1 MKIAI
6 IGAAGNV
13 GQRLV
18 SEALA
23 RGHEVTAVGPTASK
37 LEALGNVTA
46 RTGDIHETDALAQAI
61 GGTDVVISAV
71 RFVNYDAPKLL
82 EAVRKSGLKRL
93 AVVGGAGSLTSP
105 AGGLVKDGPNF
116 PEVALP
122 EATAGGK
129 VLDGL
134 RAETEIDWVFLSPS
148 AIFTAGERTG
158 KFRLGKDDLLID
170 ADAGKSHI
178 SYEDF
183 AIAMIDEIE
192 RPQHSRARFTV
203 GY

>member
-6 IGAAGNV
+6 IGAGGNV

-18 SEALA
+18 AEALS
-23 RGHEVTAVGPTASK
+23 RGHKVTAIGPNTEKLTALGDVTAK
-37 LEALGNVTA
+37 AGDITKPGALAEALKGN
-46 RTGDIHETDALAQAI
+46 
-61 GGTDVVISAV
+61 DVVLSSV
-71 RFVNYDAPKLL
+71 RFVNYTADQLL
-82 EAVRKSGLKRL
+82 EAVRQSGVSRL

-116 PEVALP
+116 PPAALP
-122 EATAGGK
+122 EATAGGH

-134 RAETEIDWVFLSPS
+134 RAETDIDWTFLSPS
-148 AIFTAGERTG
+148 ALFAAGERTG
-158 KFRLGKDDLLID
+158 TFRLGKNDLLID
-170 ADAGKSHI
+170 ADGKSHI

-183 AIAMIDEIE
+183 AIAMLDEIE
-192 RPQHSRARFTV
+192 APKHSRERFTV